1 MRAESQFTP
10 EQESQKFDAIVVMPY
25 SSNIGTNGRIRL
37 SYFSAQ
43 AIHAGY
49 HLWEHGLA
57 PKIIIPGENVF
68 GPNQKSTT
76 ELMAQY
82 LIQKCVPGSAIIG
95 MHNLNNTVFQLEAVK
110 EIQDTTNLN
119 NLLIV
124 SCNWHGQRVN
134 ERQQQFGINAKISEV
149 EKVLDEY
156 HPKTKREVLLEV
168 PASKREK
175 IHDEQIRKNPLL
187 RNPLVQKFAVQIFG
201 PRVVDLHESTYARK
215 KELEMMIVDLHNRL
229 LSLTPSR

>member
-1 MRAESQFTP
+1 MVERSPELEST
-10 EQESQKFDAIVVMPY
+10 KFDAIVVMPY
-25 SSNIGTNGRIRL
+25 SSNIGTNGRVRL

-57 PKIIIPGENVF
+57 PKIIIPGETIF
-68 GPNQKSTT
+68 GPKQKSTT
-76 ELMAQY
+76 ELMARY
-82 LIQKCVPGSAIIG
+82 LIQKGVPGNAIIG

-124 SCNWHGQRVN
+124 SCNWHSQRVN
-134 ERQQQFGINAKISEV
+134 ERQQQFGIRAKISEV

-156 HPKTKREVLLEV
+156 HPKTKREILLEV
-168 PASKREK
+168 PASERER
-175 IHDEQIRKNPLL
+175 INDNEIRRNPML
-187 RNPLVQKFAVQIFG
+187 RNSLVQKFAVRIFG
-201 PRVVDLHESTYARK
+201 PRIVDLHESTYSRK
-215 KELEMMIVDLHNRL
+215 KQLEMMIVDIHNRL